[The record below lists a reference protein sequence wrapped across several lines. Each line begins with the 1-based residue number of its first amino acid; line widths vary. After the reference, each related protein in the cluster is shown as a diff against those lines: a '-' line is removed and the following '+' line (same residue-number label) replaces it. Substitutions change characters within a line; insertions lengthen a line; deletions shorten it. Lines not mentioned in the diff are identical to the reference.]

1 MAFEGLE
8 KNVEVM
14 LQNSIGSPW
23 LEHISIS
30 KGTDDKGRPNYVQ
43 AKHGLNRQCI
53 KSMVLFRLFLRGSSA
68 AHIQGPNTK
77 TTQACCIGKVGLAWH
92 QLSGYT
98 YIFPICKTS
107 LLRNICK
114 SPCYGKGV
122 WDWKKRQKLN
132 AGSENFCSSSTRFFQ
147 ICSEVPGEMGT
158 S

>member
-1 MAFEGLE
+1 MDAVSNGIWRFGKEC
-8 KNVEVM
+8 
-14 LQNSIGSPW
+14 GSDATEQHQFS
-23 LEHISIS
+23 LTGSLLYH
-30 KGTDDKGRPNYVQ
+30 YVQ